1 MLIATKIENNS
12 YTFPKERV
20 DFSTLVED
28 VLQRIR
34 QNLPEKERLQASL
47 EAGIQLQGDRFAL
60 SLALSNL
67 ADNALKYSPSDSVV
81 NVSLNKTG
89 HKPTLKIADQGPGI
103 RSEEHTSELQSLMRI
118 SQTV

>member
-34 QNLPEKERLQASL
+34 QNLPETERLQASL
-47 EAGIQLQGDRFAL
+47 AEGTQLQGDRFAL
-60 SLALSNL
+60 SLSLSNL
-67 ADNALKYSPSDSVV
+67 AENASKSSPSDSVV
-81 NVSLNKTG
+81 NFSLNKTG
-89 HKPTLKIADQGPGI
+89 HKATLKTHHQGP
-103 RSEEHTSELQSLMRI
+103 RI
-118 SQTV
+118 DEGETERIFG